1 LGYNGALTFAP
12 PGPVPAI
19 APQPLPDPSP
29 PFGRFRLDGPRGALL
44 RAAQRMPPTW
54 MGRRA
59 ALALRKVVL
68 RTAGPTID
76 AEVEGLRLR
85 LYPRS
90 NVCERKFLFMPR
102 MFDPVERALIDAEL
116 PADGVFVDIG
126 ANVGL
131 YTLWA
136 ARRLGEGG
144 RVLAV
149 EPNPVAFGRLT
160 CNLAL
165 NGLEGRVTAVPCG
178 VADRE
183 GAFDLHL
190 DATNL
195 GGGSLVETGGETIRV
210 PCLPLDGLLAAHGIE
225 RVDILK
231 IDVEGAEELVLP
243 PFLERAPAA
252 LRPRTILIEESSA
265 RWRGDLIGTLESH
278 GYRVTTRTRMNLILR
293 LEAGD

>member
-1 LGYNGALTFAP
+1 
-12 PGPVPAI
+12 
-19 APQPLPDPSP
+19 
-29 PFGRFRLDGPRGALL
+29 
-44 RAAQRMPPTW
+44 

-68 RTAGPTID
+68 RAAGPTID

-85 LYPRS
+85 LYPRG

-136 ARRLGEGG
+136 ARRLGEQG
-144 RVLAV
+144 RVLAL

-160 CNLAL
+160 VNLAL
-165 NGLEGRVTAVPCG
+165 NGLAGRVTALQWG

-183 GAFDLHL
+183 GAFELHL

-210 PCLPLDGLLAAHGIE
+210 PCKPLDDLLAAHGIA

-252 LRPRTILIEESSA
+252 RRPRTILIEESSA
-265 RWRGDLIGTLESH
+265 RWRGDLIGTLEGH
-278 GYRVTTRTRMNLILR
+278 GYRVAARTRMNLILR